1 MDVKIP
7 EILEENHLEAT
18 SEPEAVA
25 DSNNVVAAAAM
36 SFTKTGNNID
46 SKIKIDFSV

>member
-7 EILEENHLEAT
+7 EIPEENHPEPA
-18 SEPEAVA
+18 SEPKVVTV
-25 DSNNVVAAAAM
+25 SNDVVAAAAM
-36 SFTKTGNNID
+36 SITKTGNNID